1 MTCDFDVP
9 ATAIPQARIHKSNR
23 NVNLSD
29 FCWLSRLNLAQ
40 VINVPFGT
48 ADVMNIQ
55 NFIGVSSAILLAW
68 LGATYLH
75 KVPTERY
82 PKQGR
87 SSSPITGQS
96 EDTSGKMIADN
107 VSDIPV
113 KP

>member
-1 MTCDFDVP
+1 MFWRCQSRKLEFINQIEMSIFPIFVGFP
-9 ATAIPQARIHKSNR
+9 ASTWHKPS
-23 NVNLSD
+23 
-29 FCWLSRLNLAQ
+29 
-40 VINVPFGT
+40 NVPFGT

-55 NFIGVSSAILLAW
+55 SFIGVSSAILLAW

-75 KVPTERY
+75 KVPTESY

-107 VSDIPV
+107 VSGIPV